1 MAIIKYSDYAS
12 FENQFDNCMLATAN
26 NFVAI
31 GYLLKQARDTDI
43 LKESGYSSM
52 GEFARTRYGLDE
64 SKTSRFIAICEKFG
78 NGEDRLI
85 PEYESFGYAKLSE
98 MLLLP
103 DNISE
108 VITPEMTRE
117 EIREIKQ
124 EVRDEQ
130 SISPIELALEE
141 NEKTDEDILV
151 TIMREYLRS
160 RPEEFSNLFEAF
172 KNHDGPE
179 IKQIIADILAP
190 AGIGIL
196 VQRISGKGKFM
207 LKIEGIDNP
216 VTLVDV
222 RNETNT
228 SVTWDHFYFC
238 INEAL
243 PYDLRN
249 LKANEAYREIYGEDM
264 PEIKK
269 EPEKKPERIK
279 TEKKAEKKE
288 KNNKIAPA
296 QKSEKEAAKPE
307 PTEKEDLSGA
317 AGQEEIQQAYRK
329 TFEIIRGIEKQL
341 GERDWRGAHD
351 GADALSDTI
360 GWIQEQNPEDISTA
374 LDAEFDN
381 E

>member
-12 FENQFDNCMLATAN
+12 FENQFDSCMLATAN

-85 PEYESFGYAKLSE
+85 SEYESFGYAKLSE

-124 EVRDEQ
+124 EVKDEQ
-130 SISPIELALEE
+130 SISPVELALEE
-141 NEKTDEDILV
+141 NEKTDEDILI
-151 TIMREYLRS
+151 TIIREYLRS
-160 RPEEFSNLFEAF
+160 RPEEFSDLLEAF
-172 KNHDGPE
+172 KDHDGPE
-179 IKQIIADILAP
+179 ITQMIADILAP

-207 LKIEGIDNP
+207 LKIDGIDNP

-243 PYDLRN
+243 PWNLRN
-249 LKANEAYREIYGEDM
+249 LKADEAYREIYGEDM

-269 EPEKKPERIK
+269 DPEKSR
-279 TEKKAEKKE
+279 KE
-288 KNNKIAPA
+288 
-296 QKSEKEAAKPE
+296 
-307 PTEKEDLSGA
+307 
-317 AGQEEIQQAYRK
+317 
-329 TFEIIRGIEKQL
+329 
-341 GERDWRGAHD
+341 
-351 GADALSDTI
+351 
-360 GWIQEQNPEDISTA
+360 
-374 LDAEFDN
+374 
-381 E
+381 